1 MNKIKL
7 MVLLF
12 FLCTG
17 CFTIKTQAE
26 SGFLGQDLSML
37 KNSNGK
43 IVKIEYYDFDKNIEE
58 KLHELEQENYKKGF
72 DFLQKHYNY
81 YRMEYLSDGLKVVGF
96 IVKPKKEGKYPVIIY
111 NRGGH
116 KEIGKIDVK
125 GFAYLTTLAE
135 KGYVVIASQYRGND
149 GGEGKDEFGGTDV
162 NDVLHLVSLAKSLPF
177 THADQ
182 IVMCGGSRGGLMTY
196 LAIKEG
202 ADIKAAVVY
211 CGVTDL
217 IQSYNESYHGM
228 KDELEDMI
236 GGTPEEKKEEYIKRS
251 AYYWPEAIN
260 TPVLII
266 HGKYDFNVRV
276 SQAEKLAERLKE
288 LNKTYKLIIY
298 NSDHNLNFLS
308 TNEELHQEM
317 FNWFDK
323 YLN

>member
-17 CFTIKTQAE
+17 CFTVKTQAE

-37 KNSNGK
+37 ENSNGK
-43 IVKIEYYDFDKNIEE
+43 IVKIEYYDFDKNIAENV
-58 KLHELEQENYKKGF
+58 HELKQEGYKKYF
-72 DFLQKHYNY
+72 DLYKEYFSY

-111 NRGGH
+111 NRGAH
-116 KEIGKIDVK
+116 KEIGKIDIK
-125 GFAYLTTLAE
+125 ELRYLSELAAR
-135 KGYVVIASQYRGND
+135 GYVVIASQYRGND
-149 GGEGKDEFGGTDV
+149 GEEGKDEIGGGDV
-162 NDVLHLVSLAKSLPF
+162 NDVLHLVPLAKSLPF

>member
-37 KNSNGK
+37 ENSNGK

-116 KEIGKIDVK
+116 KEIGKIDIK

-266 HGKYDFNVRV
+266 HGKYDSNVRV
-276 SQAEKLAERLKE
+276 NQAEKLAERLEE

-298 NSDHNLNFLS
+298 NSDHNLFI
-308 TNEELHQEM
+308 
-317 FNWFDK
+317 
-323 YLN
+323 

>member
-1 MNKIKL
+1 MF
-7 MVLLF
+7 LLL

-17 CFTIKTQAE
+17 CFTVRTQAE

-37 KNSNGK
+37 ENSNGK
-43 IVKIEYYDFDKNIEE
+43 IVKIEYYDFDKNIAENV
-58 KLHELEQENYKKGF
+58 HELKQEGYKKYF
-72 DFLQKHYNY
+72 DLYKEYFSY

-111 NRGGH
+111 NRGGL
-116 KEIGKIDVK
+116 KEIGKIDIK
-125 GFAYLTTLAE
+125 ELIYLSELAAR
-135 KGYVVIASQYRGND
+135 GYVVIASQYRGSD
-149 GGEGKDEFGGTDV
+149 GGEGKDEFGGADV
-162 NDVLHLVSLAKSLPF
+162 NDVLHLIPLAKSLPF
-177 THADQ
+177 TYADK

-202 ADIKAAVVY
+202 ADIKAAVVI
-211 CGVTDL
+211 CGITDV
-217 IQSYNESYHGM
+217 IQWYNESYHGM

-251 AYYWPEAIN
+251 AYYWAEAIN

-266 HGKYDFNVRV
+266 HGKYDSNVRV
-276 SQAEKLAERLKE
+276 NQAEKLAERLEE

-298 NSDHNLNFLS
+298 NSDHNLFFLA
-308 TNEELHQEM
+308 NEELHQEM